1 MKIIELNN
9 KYKSVKGR
17 DLLPIPNNNIYIDMI
32 LDEESPKQ
40 GCSKPVTIIAS
51 DGKKYIWQIARNN
64 LNEFND
70 VN

>member
-32 LDEESPKQ
+32 LEEESPKQ
-40 GCSKPVTIIAS
+40 GCSKT
-51 DGKKYIWQIARNN
+51 GYNYR
-64 LNEFND
+64 F
-70 VN
+70 